1 MSDLGGTLTLG
12 GALTVHRLGFG
23 AMRLTGPGIV
33 GPPADREECK
43 RVLKRAVEL
52 GVDFIDTAD
61 SYGPNVSEEII
72 AEALHPY
79 PNGLVIATKAGL
91 LRPGP
96 HQWTVNGDPKRLRAA
111 CDGSLQRLRVDRI
124 DLYQLHRI
132 DPEFPEEEQFGVF
145 ADLHRQGKIRLFGLS
160 EVGIAAIERARR
172 VMPVASVQNK
182 YNIGDRA
189 YDDVVR
195 YCEREGIAFIPWYPL
210 AAGSLAGNAA
220 LTSVAIKHRATPFQV
235 AVAWLLARSKTML
248 PIPGTSKVAHLQENL
263 AAADVRLDRQDLDD
277 LERSSTQG

>member
-1 MSDLGGTLTLG
+1 
-12 GALTVHRLGFG
+12 
-23 AMRLTGPGIV
+23 MRLTGPGII

-43 RVLKRAVEL
+43 RVLRRAVEL

-61 SYGPNVSEEII
+61 SYGPYVSEEII

-79 PNGLVIATKAGL
+79 PKGLVIATKAGL

-96 HQWTVNGDPKRLRAA
+96 HQWKVNGDPKRLRAA
-111 CDGSLQRLRVDRI
+111 CDSSLARLRVDRI

-132 DPEFPEEEQFGVF
+132 DPDFPEEEQFGVF

-160 EVGIAAIERARR
+160 EVGVEAIKRAQR

-182 YNIGDRA
+182 YNVGDRA
-189 YDDVVR
+189 YDDVVS

-210 AAGSLAGNAA
+210 GAGSLAGNAV
-220 LTSVAIKHRATPFQV
+220 LTSVSIKHRATPFQV
-235 AVAWLLARSKTML
+235 AVAWLLARSTTML
-248 PIPGTSKVAHLQENL
+248 PIPGTSKVAHLQENV
-263 AAADVRLDRQDLDD
+263 AAAEVRLDAEDLADLD
-277 LERSSTQG
+277 RATAQG